1 MADAHKNFAYST
13 VLTAPSP
20 AVSGTS
26 LVVQSGDG
34 AHFPTPPFNATVWP
48 AGAQPTIENSEIV
61 RVTAISTDT
70 FTIVRNQED
79 SVSEPIAVGDQIAA
93 TITAQTMYTAE
104 NPVAS
109 WSPFVLG
116 SGTAS
121 ALQTQYSNYTN
132 TSGVGSLLVFPV
144 TVPAKLQFNEIMIA
158 NSLAY
163 TTVAA
168 NALSAAYVSKFG
180 LYSMNGNSLSLIS
193 SNSFYIKESLNA
205 ASLTWEFPTS
215 TATTGY
221 AYGSF
226 PAGNLTAIAQINS
239 FVTGNR
245 LFGLQFNANMRL
257 NAGIYWLGLLGY
269 RSSVGTNSTFGLSLG
284 GLIGQVINTVN
295 QFANTSG
302 FMPFGYAGSV
312 FSTNLTHSTNM
323 WGRHFAG
330 FVTATSLTDFLGTA
344 IPDVISFSALRATNA
359 ASSVTV
365 LPAITFVST

>member
-20 AVSGTS
+20 DISGTS
-26 LVVQSGDG
+26 LVVQAGDG
-34 AHFPTPPFNATVWP
+34 AKFPTPPFNATVWP
-48 AGAQPTIENSEIV
+48 ASAQPTIENSEII

-79 SVSEPIAVGDQIAA
+79 SGAEPIAVGYQIAA
-93 TITAQTMYTAE
+93 TLTAKVMYEAE
-104 NPVAS
+104 QPVAS

-116 SGTAS
+116 SGAAS
-121 ALQTQYSNYTN
+121 ALQTQYSNFTN

-144 TVPAKLQFNEIMIA
+144 TVPMNLQFNQIMIA

-168 NALSAAYVSKFG
+168 NLLSAAYVSKFG
-180 LYSMNGNSLSLIS
+180 IYSMNGNSLSLIT

-221 AYGSF
+221 GYGSF

-245 LFGLQFNANMRL
+245 VFGLQFNKNMRL
-257 NAGIYWLGLLGY
+257 EAGLYWLGMLGY

-284 GLIGQVINTVN
+284 GLVGQVINTVN
-295 QFANTSG
+295 QLANTSG

-312 FSTNLTHSTNM
+312 YSTNLTHSTNL
-323 WGRHFAG
+323 WGRHLAG
-330 FVTATSLTDFLGTA
+330 FITATSLAGFLGTA
-344 IPDVISFSALRATNA
+344 VPSVISFSAIAGTA
-359 ASSVTV
+359 ANSTVTV
-365 LPAITFVST
+365 LPHITFVST